1 MFTIDKDERIQ
12 RHLNKLRNSSFAILK
27 IAVSPCMLNIYKDK
41 VEAHNNSIVNNL
53 FPDSGFDLLVPETT
67 VITKDAESVFI
78 DFQMKT
84 EMFYYDKNNAT
95 TTSCPNCAFLVY
107 PRSSL
112 SKTQL
117 ILANHTGIIDSGYR
131 GSLIGAFKWLPP
143 LRDVSTSVTIEKH
156 ARLVQICHP
165 SLCPIYVIVVN
176 ERELSSSERG
186 SGGFG
191 STGV

>member
-1 MFTIDKDERIQ
+1 MFSIDKDERIQ

-27 IAVSPCMLNIYKDK
+27 IAVSPSMLNIYKDK
-41 VEAHNNSIVNNL
+41 VEAHNNSIVNKL

-84 EMFYYDKNNAT
+84 EMFYYDKNSE
-95 TTSCPNCAFLVY
+95 TSYNSAFFVY

-143 LRDVSTSVTIEKH
+143 LRDVSTSVTIQKH

-165 SLCPIYVIVVN
+165 SLCPIYVIVVD
-176 ERELSSSERG
+176 ESELSGSERG